1 MFREPISLHVR
12 VGRACRGSHRRRIH
26 DRRGDVGEIG
36 DSFLPFAAFRQPSRC
51 FSAQEHA
58 KEKDTAR
65 DKLKSKGN
73 HPVMSEQA
81 LKSGIP
87 LLIVAGKIAVD
98 TIWDPEA
105 KDLFN

>member
-1 MFREPISLHVR
+1 MFELGAHV
-12 VGRACRGSHRRRIH
+12 VDLIGDVFMIGGEIA
-26 DRRGDVGEIG
+26 DVGEIG